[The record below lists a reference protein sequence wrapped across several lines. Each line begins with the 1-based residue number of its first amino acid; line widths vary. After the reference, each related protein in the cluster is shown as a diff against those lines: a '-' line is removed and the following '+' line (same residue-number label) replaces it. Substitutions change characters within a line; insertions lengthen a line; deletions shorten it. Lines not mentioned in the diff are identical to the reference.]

1 MPLPLLPELSRDTAV
16 AFDRRGSV
24 RLSRFLADV
33 ERLAFALP
41 EHRYV
46 VNDCLDRYRFLVG
59 FAAAMCRG
67 QISLFPGSRVAHAW
81 QQLNQDY
88 ADACCLTDQDN
99 APAVL
104 PLVPYPADDSRG
116 QAGANAKIPVFPA
129 SQIAAIAFT
138 SGSTGRPKP
147 AVRDWNAL
155 VQEARV
161 GGKRLGLAPGQGGA
175 IVSTVPGQHMYGFLA
190 AAMFPLQFGYAICRE
205 RPFYPEDVRLALESS
220 PATDPIL
227 VTAPMQLRACVLE
240 KTRLPRPAFILS
252 ASAPLARAIAQEAE
266 ALFDTRVIEVY
277 GSTEI
282 GAFASRRSVQDDI
295 WETFDGVKVSSEPET
310 EGYRVE
316 ADYAR
321 ESVLLSDVVEIL
333 SPTRFRLLG
342 RNTDLIKI
350 GGKRASLLNLNQQ
363 LQEIAGVQD
372 GVFVLED
379 AVDGREPRLAAFVV
393 ALTRSR
399 EEILVALR
407 ARVDEAFVPRKL
419 FLVPA
424 LPRNAVGKLPREQ
437 LLDLLRQQFETEPRG
452 V

>member
-1 MPLPLLPELSRDTAV
+1 MPLPLLPELSRDTAI
-16 AFDRRGSV
+16 AFDRRGTV

-33 ERLAFALP
+33 ERLAAALP

-46 VNDCLDRYRFLVG
+46 VNDCLDRYHFLVG

-67 QISLFPGSRVAHAW
+67 QISLFPGSRIAHAW
-81 QQLNQDY
+81 QQLAQDY
-88 ADACCLTDQDN
+88 ADACCLTDQDD
-99 APAVL
+99 APAVM
-104 PLVPYPADDSRG
+104 PLVPYPVNDSRG
-116 QAGANAKIPVFPA
+116 QAGVNAKIPVFPA

-147 AVRDWNAL
+147 AIRDWNAL

-161 GGKRLGLAPGQGGA
+161 GGKRLGLSPDQGGT

-205 RPFYPEDVRLALESS
+205 RPFYPEDMRLAIESS
-220 PATDPIL
+220 PAAEPIL

-266 ALFDTRVIEVY
+266 ALFDTQVIEVY

-295 WETFDGVKVSSEPET
+295 WETFDGVKVSSEPDA

-321 ESVLLSDVVEIL
+321 EPVRLSDIVEIL
-333 SPTRFRLLG
+333 GPTQFRLLG

-393 ALTRSR
+393 APTRSR
-399 EEILVALR
+399 DDILLALR
-407 ARVDEAFVPRKL
+407 ARVDEAFIPRKL
-419 FLVPA
+419 FLVPE

-437 LLDLLRQQFETEPRG
+437 LLSLLKQQFETEPRG